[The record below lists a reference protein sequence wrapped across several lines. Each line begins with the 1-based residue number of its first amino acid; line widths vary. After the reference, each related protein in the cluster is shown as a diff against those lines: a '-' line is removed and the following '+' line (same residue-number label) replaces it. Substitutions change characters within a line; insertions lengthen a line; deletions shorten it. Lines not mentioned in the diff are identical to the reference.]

1 MKGIILSLDKHRV
14 VLQAHPLLRR
24 YFGQKR
30 LIGVQIDRI
39 LENETHLSVLMEVIV
54 KCEQHPGVMH
64 TQPFPISW
72 IRQEFKDLEIV
83 ENMTLFASTTDMG
96 EDSITL
102 LAVSPIDTVE
112 KYYSLLRSK
121 DELFARSIHV
131 LKDMSLMLIN
141 EPSSKVAARKSV
153 EMVRRLFNAQSV
165 IIRLVKHG
173 RLLEKYVSDGVPGEY
188 LADHLE
194 YEIGDVPV
202 YQEALQTKQ
211 TIICEDIKAGFGQMY
226 EDFWKFN
233 HSKLVVVQ
241 PILSGKEVTGIFALN
256 FDHQNQLMRES
267 LDILEN
273 VVNEFNFILE
283 RGNNF
288 MELLNT
294 TEKMKSLNIA
304 IVSTLSSAIET
315 RDPYTKGHSERVA
328 TYAVEIARNMGWD
341 DYELDRLRTAGLLH
355 DVGKVGIPDGVLLK
369 PNALNKNEFE
379 IMKLHPEISAAIV
392 SGIDSFGDLVPWVRY
407 HHENLDG
414 TGYPYGL
421 KGNEIPLGSRVISVA
436 DAFDAMTSTRPY
448 RKAMSLDRVFDIM
461 RTGAGIQ
468 WDGDI
473 IEVALNC
480 LEVIE
485 QKEGTEYHIPE
496 LLNDFRKRIFNTNLM
511 DGLYLYTFLYDQMH
525 KYIQEDSGF
534 TLGVISLYE
543 YLGEHPSNERK
554 EALDVLIEIV
564 KKHAHFPVQV
574 GRYSYYQIL
583 LLAPKLDKSFMRK
596 LLNRILME
604 FFQKSNLYFT
614 SDALSYP
621 NDSDSVDQMV
631 SDILSRV
638 DGKKDHQKESA

>member
-1 MKGIILSLDKHRV
+1 MKGIILTLDNQGV

-30 LIGVQIDRI
+30 LIGIEIQRV
-39 LENETHLSVLMEVIV
+39 LEQEVHLSGLLDVIRQ
-54 KCEQHPGVMH
+54 CEESPGVVHSMD
-64 TQPFPISW
+64 FPVTW
-72 IRQEFKDLEIV
+72 IRQEFKDLEV
-83 ENMTLFASTTDMG
+83 DTNMVLSASRVLLG
-96 EDSITL
+96 EEALTFLS
-102 LAVSPIDTVE
+102 VSPIDTLE
-112 KYYSLLRSK
+112 KYYALIRSK

-131 LKDMSLMLIN
+131 LKDLSLMLIN
-141 EPSSKVAARKSV
+141 EPSSKVAARKSI
-153 EMVRRLFNAQSV
+153 EMVRILFNAQSV

-173 RLLEKYVSDGVPGEY
+173 RLLEKYVSDGIPGDY
-188 LADHLE
+188 LSQHLE
-194 YEIGDVPV
+194 YEIADIPI
-202 YQEALQTKQ
+202 YQEALQTRQ
-211 TIICEDIKAGFGQMY
+211 PVICEDIKAGFGAHY
-226 EDFWKFN
+226 HDFWKAN

-241 PILSGKEVTGIFALN
+241 PILSGNQVTGLFALN
-256 FDHQNQLMRES
+256 FDHHNELMRES

-294 TEKMKSLNIA
+294 TERMKSLNVE

-315 RDPYTKGHSERVA
+315 RDPYTRGHSERVA

-392 SGIDSFGDLVPWVRY
+392 SGIESFGDLVPWVRY
-407 HHENLDG
+407 HHESLDG
-414 TGYPYGL
+414 SGYPYGL
-421 KGNEIPLGSRVISVA
+421 RGNEIPLGARVIAVA

-448 RKAMSLDRVFDIM
+448 RRAMPLDRVFDIM

-468 WDGDI
+468 WDGEI
-473 IEVALNC
+473 IDVALNC
-480 LEVIE
+480 LEIIE
-485 QKEGTEYHIPE
+485 QRDGSEYHIPE

-525 KYIQEDSGF
+525 RYAMEGSGF
-534 TLGVISLYE
+534 TLGAISLYD
-543 YLGEHPSNERK
+543 YLGEHPSGERK
-554 EALDVLIEIV
+554 EALNTLIEIV

-574 GRYSYYQIL
+574 GRYSYYQVL
-583 LLAPKLDKSFMRK
+583 LLAPMLDKAFMRK

-604 FFQKSNLYFT
+604 FFQVSNLYFT
-614 SDALSYP
+614 TQSVSYP
-621 NDSDSVDQMV
+621 EDSESVDQLISV
-631 SDILSRV
+631 LLSTLE
-638 DGKKDHQKESA
+638 GKKDQAQELA